1 MKLILNSDVTKL
13 GRKGDIVDV
22 AKGYARNYLLPKNL
36 AIVATDSNI
45 SIAEKIQEKR
55 IAEITESEELAESIK
70 VALADAH
77 LVIPQKSTDEGT
89 LYAAVANNE
98 IVEVIEKFSGFKIEE
113 SQIELNDQV
122 KEIGLHNIK
131 IRISEDV
138 DFDVV
143 LEAVSYTHLTLPTSI
158 QV

>member
-98 IVEVIEKFSGFKIEE
+98 IVEVIEKFSGFKIKE

-143 LEAVSYTHLTLPTSI
+143 LEVIPESG
-158 QV
+158 

>member
-13 GRKGDIVDV
+13 GRKGDVVDV
-22 AKGYARNYLLPKNL
+22 TKGYARNYLLPKNL

-45 SIAEKIQEKR
+45 SIAQKIQEKR
-55 IAEITESEELAESIK
+55 AAEITENKELAESIK
-70 VALADAH
+70 LALADAH

-89 LYAAVANNE
+89 LYAAVGNNE
-98 IVEVIEKFSGFKIEE
+98 IVEVIEKFSGFLIEE
-113 SQIELNDQV
+113 KQIDSQDQV

-131 IRISEDV
+131 IKLSEDV

-143 LEAVSYTHLTLPTSI
+143 LEVIPETG
-158 QV
+158 

>member
-45 SIAEKIQEKR
+45 AIAEKIQEKR

-70 VALADAH
+70 AALADAH
-77 LVIPQKSTDEGT
+77 LVISQKSTDEGT

-98 IVEVIEKFSGFKIEE
+98 IVELSLIHI
-113 SQIELNDQV
+113 
-122 KEIGLHNIK
+122 
-131 IRISEDV
+131 
-138 DFDVV
+138 
-143 LEAVSYTHLTLPTSI
+143 
-158 QV
+158 

>member
-70 VALADAH
+70 VALEDAH

-143 LEAVSYTHLTLPTSI
+143 LEVIPESG
-158 QV
+158 

>member
-113 SQIELNDQV
+113 SQIQLNDQV

-143 LEAVSYTHLTLPTSI
+143 LEVIPESG
-158 QV
+158 

>member
-70 VALADAH
+70 VELADAH

-143 LEAVSYTHLTLPTSI
+143 LEVIPESG
-158 QV
+158 

>member
-45 SIAEKIQEKR
+45 AIAEKIQEKR

-70 VALADAH
+70 LALADAH
-77 LVIPQKSTDEGT
+77 LVISQNSTDEGT

-131 IRISEDV
+131 IIISEDV

-143 LEAVSYTHLTLPTSI
+143 LEVIPESG
-158 QV
+158 

>member
-113 SQIELNDQV
+113 NQIELNDQV

-143 LEAVSYTHLTLPTSI
+143 LEVIPESG
-158 QV
+158 

>member
-45 SIAEKIQEKR
+45 AIAEKIQEKR

-89 LYAAVANNE
+89 LYAAVADNE

-143 LEAVSYTHLTLPTSI
+143 LEVIPESG
-158 QV
+158 

>member
-45 SIAEKIQEKR
+45 AIAEKIQEKR

-70 VALADAH
+70 LALADAH
-77 LVIPQKSTDEGT
+77 LVISQKSTDEGT

-143 LEAVSYTHLTLPTSI
+143 LEVIPESG
-158 QV
+158 

>member
-70 VALADAH
+70 VALAAAH
-77 LVIPQKSTDEGT
+77 FVIPQKSTDEGT

-143 LEAVSYTHLTLPTSI
+143 LEVIPESG
-158 QV
+158 

>member
-98 IVEVIEKFSGFKIEE
+98 IIEVIEKFSGFKIEE

-143 LEAVSYTHLTLPTSI
+143 LEVIPESG
-158 QV
+158 

>member
-98 IVEVIEKFSGFKIEE
+98 IIEVIEKFSGFKIEE

-143 LEAVSYTHLTLPTSI
+143 LEVNPESG
-158 QV
+158 

>member
-45 SIAEKIQEKR
+45 AIAEKIQEKR
-55 IAEITESEELAESIK
+55 IAEITEGEELAESIK
-70 VALADAH
+70 LALADAH

-113 SQIELNDQV
+113 SQIELIDQV

-143 LEAVSYTHLTLPTSI
+143 LEVIPESG
-158 QV
+158 

>member
-89 LYAAVANNE
+89 LYAAVANND

-143 LEAVSYTHLTLPTSI
+143 LEVIPESG
-158 QV
+158 

>member
-13 GRKGDIVDV
+13 GRKGDVVDV
-22 AKGYARNYLLPKNL
+22 EKGYARNYLLPKNL

-45 SIAEKIQEKR
+45 AIAEKIQEKR

-70 VALADAH
+70 LALADAH

-89 LYAAVANNE
+89 LYAAVADNE

-138 DFDVV
+138 DFEVV
-143 LEAVSYTHLTLPTSI
+143 LEVIPESG
-158 QV
+158 

>member
-22 AKGYARNYLLPKNL
+22 EKGYARNYLLPKNL

-45 SIAEKIQEKR
+45 AIAEKIQEKR
-55 IAEITESEELAESIK
+55 IAEITESKELAESIK
-70 VALADAH
+70 LALADAH

-143 LEAVSYTHLTLPTSI
+143 LEVIPESG
-158 QV
+158 

>member
-138 DFDVV
+138 DFDVG
-143 LEAVSYTHLTLPTSI
+143 LEVIPESG
-158 QV
+158 

>member
-45 SIAEKIQEKR
+45 SIAKKIQEKR

-143 LEAVSYTHLTLPTSI
+143 LEVIPESG
-158 QV
+158 

>member
-55 IAEITESEELAESIK
+55 IAEITESEELAEAIK

-143 LEAVSYTHLTLPTSI
+143 LEVIPESG
-158 QV
+158 

>member
-77 LVIPQKSTDEGT
+77 LVISQKSTDEGT

-138 DFDVV
+138 DIDVV
-143 LEAVSYTHLTLPTSI
+143 LEVIPESG
-158 QV
+158 

>member
-45 SIAEKIQEKR
+45 AIAEKIQENR
-55 IAEITESEELAESIK
+55 NAEIIESEELAESIK
-70 VALADAH
+70 LALADAH

-113 SQIELNDQV
+113 SQIELIDQV

-131 IRISEDV
+131 
-138 DFDVV
+138 
-143 LEAVSYTHLTLPTSI
+143 LE
-158 QV
+158 

>member
-131 IRISEDV
+131 NRISEDV

-143 LEAVSYTHLTLPTSI
+143 LEVIPESG
-158 QV
+158 

>member
-45 SIAEKIQEKR
+45 AIAEKIQEKR
-55 IAEITESEELAESIK
+55 IAEITESEVLAESIK

-89 LYAAVANNE
+89 LYAAVANYE

-143 LEAVSYTHLTLPTSI
+143 LEVIPESG
-158 QV
+158 

>member
-22 AKGYARNYLLPKNL
+22 SKGYARNYLLPKNL

-143 LEAVSYTHLTLPTSI
+143 LEVIPESG
-158 QV
+158 

>member
-45 SIAEKIQEKR
+45 SIAEKIQEQR

-143 LEAVSYTHLTLPTSI
+143 LEVIPESG
-158 QV
+158 

>member
-45 SIAEKIQEKR
+45 AIAEKIQEKR

-143 LEAVSYTHLTLPTSI
+143 LEVIPESG
-158 QV
+158 

>member
-45 SIAEKIQEKR
+45 AIAEKIQEKR
-55 IAEITESEELAESIK
+55 IAEIRESEELAESIK
-70 VALADAH
+70 LALADAH

-89 LYAAVANNE
+89 LYAAVANYE

-143 LEAVSYTHLTLPTSI
+143 LEVIPESG
-158 QV
+158 

>member
-113 SQIELNDQV
+113 SQIQLNDQV

-143 LEAVSYTHLTLPTSI
+143 LEVNPESG
-158 QV
+158 

>member
-45 SIAEKIQEKR
+45 AIAEKIQEKR
-55 IAEITESEELAESIK
+55 NAEIIESEELAESIK
-70 VALADAH
+70 LALADAH

-113 SQIELNDQV
+113 SQIELIDQV

-143 LEAVSYTHLTLPTSI
+143 LEVIPESG
-158 QV
+158 

>member
-22 AKGYARNYLLPKNL
+22 AKGYARNYLLTKNL

-143 LEAVSYTHLTLPTSI
+143 LEVIPESG
-158 QV
+158 

>member
-89 LYAAVANNE
+89 LYAEVANNE

-143 LEAVSYTHLTLPTSI
+143 LEVIPESG
-158 QV
+158 

>member
-13 GRKGDIVDV
+13 GRKGDVVDV
-22 AKGYARNYLLPKNL
+22 EKGYARNYLLPKNL

-45 SIAEKIQEKR
+45 AIAEKIQEKR
-55 IAEITESEELAESIK
+55 ITEITESEELAESIK
-70 VALADAH
+70 LALADAH
-77 LVIPQKSTDEGT
+77 LVISQKSTDEGT

-143 LEAVSYTHLTLPTSI
+143 LEVIPESG
-158 QV
+158 